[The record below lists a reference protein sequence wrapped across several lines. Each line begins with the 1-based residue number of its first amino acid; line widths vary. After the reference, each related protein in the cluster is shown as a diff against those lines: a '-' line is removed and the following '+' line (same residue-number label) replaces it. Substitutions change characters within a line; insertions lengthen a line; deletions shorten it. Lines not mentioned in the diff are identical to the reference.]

1 MIGNHSGFNQF
12 IESWFECLN
21 SFECTKRLLA
31 PFDRHTFVHFKQI
44 LTLTF
49 THIIRH
55 NNLVWSHLLKPMLS
69 HFSSHSQL
77 YLTLCCPPPTLTFS
91 IFFHAIHGHFGN
103 VLTLHINLL
112 ALSCRWLFWYH
123 FLPESW
129 LVRLVKL
136 LSAFHVHSQ
145 THSHTLALSHSCA
158 LAFTVHSHFINNNYQ
173 LVCVCCYITLFHF
186 IIKACLV
193 CSHISHW
200 NRMKWEHKS
209 SQQNWQHFSTI
220 TFSSSNPRIECI
232 YNIELVL
239 TFICV
244 CVCWKFEK

>member
-77 YLTLCCPPPTLTFS
+77 YLTLCCPPPPTLTFS

-200 NRMKWEHKS
+200 NRMKWELTKAHNKIDS
-209 SQQNWQHFSTI
+209 IFQQ
-220 TFSSSNPRIECI
+220 
-232 YNIELVL
+232 
-239 TFICV
+239 
-244 CVCWKFEK
+244 